1 MQQQETQL
9 SIGLLNKVLSVEERE
24 LLMITLYKTFHF
36 KVKATKRLL
45 LKAVIFKL
53 PTAKEQTL

>member
-9 SIGLLNKVLSVEERE
+9 SILNKVLSVEERE

-53 PTAKEQTL
+53 PTANEQTL

>member
-9 SIGLLNKVLSVEERE
+9 SILNKVLSVEERE

>member
-9 SIGLLNKVLSVEERE
+9 SILNKVLSVEERE

-36 KVKATKRLL
+36 KVKATKKLL